1 LISHNN
7 SEKYCSRKYYPS
19 AISRAGSKQAKL
31 DQQATTLPA
40 EEPLAR
46 LVRTTLRVANLS
58 TRKPPRHDHRTPN
71 VGTAVNLLPSN
82 KGESEESDN
91 HAEEDGESTTTSAE
105 SFFNRWNPAILG
117 FSSRE
122 ELERMTEN
130 CAAGIN
136 FKADNRLANGNK
148 RVGSKCQAVLQH
160 KKDSIRDNSST

>member
-1 LISHNN
+1 M
-7 SEKYCSRKYYPS
+7 
-19 AISRAGSKQAKL
+19 
-31 DQQATTLPA
+31 
-40 EEPLAR
+40 AR

-105 SFFNRWNPAILG
+105 SFFNRWTPAILG

-136 FKADNRLANGNK
+136 FKADNRLANGKQASREQVSSSLTTQK
-148 RVGSKCQAVLQH
+148 RQH
-160 KKDSIRDNSST
+160 SRQQQHMRKRDNANKMEAG